1 VLALVDPIAPAV
13 ELVLEVGRVGE
24 APAGL
29 EVAVNEAVV
38 ALEGP
43 LAWQSPASRTI
54 QPSASWP
61 QKARNGSVG

>member
-1 VLALVDPIAPAV
+1 MLALVDPIAPAV

-43 LAWQSPASRTI
+43 LGLAVAGVEDDPAQREL
-54 QPSASWP
+54 A
-61 QKARNGSVG
+61 AEGEERLG